1 MPDISKAAI
10 DEIVDTYSDT
20 VYKVAYSQMKN
31 RSDAEDVFQNV
42 FLKYL
47 KKQPDFIN
55 QQHAKAWF
63 IRVTINCCKDIWKS
77 SWNRRTQPLEENL
90 ISDIKEEN
98 TLDEFLTK
106 LSPKYRIVIHL
117 FYYEEMSISEIS
129 KLLRRKESTV
139 KMQLT
144 RARRMLK
151 EYIESGEENV

>member
-10 DEIVDTYSDT
+10 DEIIDTYSDT
-20 VYKVAYSQMKN
+20 VYKVAYSQIKN

-90 ISDIKEEN
+90 VSDVKEEN

-106 LSPKYRIVIHL
+106 LLPKYRIVIHL

-151 EYIESGEENV
+151 VYMESGEENV